1 MVANE
6 LSRHAFSVVCR
17 DHLKSDAPGVWLP
30 VGVLLLERVSL
41 GGVQGTCPYQR
52 ISNESMKKG

>member
-6 LSRHAFSVVCR
+6 LSWHAFSVVCR

-41 GGVQGTCPYQR
+41 GGVQDEHERLPVPTDF
-52 ISNESMKKG
+52 E